1 MLRLISIFLLV
12 AFLLLMG
19 LACVWIPGS
28 YREYKQAR
36 MEEQKI
42 MDRVHEVYR
51 QNQQKELFLRNMME
65 DPGFLQQQ
73 AREQLGYVLPGEVVY
88 RFDPL
93 SR

>member
-1 MLRLISIFLLV
+1 MLRLASIILLSVFLV
-12 AFLLLMG
+12 LLG

-28 YREYKQAR
+28 YREYKQAW
-36 MEEQKI
+36 MEEQKM

-51 QNQQKELFLRNMME
+51 QNQQKELFLRNMMD
-65 DPGFLQQQ
+65 DPEFLQQQ

-93 SR
+93 QR